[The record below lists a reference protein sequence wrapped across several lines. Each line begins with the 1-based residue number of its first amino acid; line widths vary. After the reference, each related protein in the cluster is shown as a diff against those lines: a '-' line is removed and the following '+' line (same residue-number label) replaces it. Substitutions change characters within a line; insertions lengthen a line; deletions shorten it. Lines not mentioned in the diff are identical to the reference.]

1 MEDLRIKNGTVAGL
15 RDSIVQLESGVI
27 DLEMACGDLRAE
39 RDELSRCNQER
50 AEQMQDLKNQ
60 LTNKRAMHANV
71 EVKLDNLKKRDD
83 ELSGQL
89 SMERDQARMR
99 EADLQQAL
107 KEATNRLTEMKAPQ
121 EELKKLRVTYDGLKG
136 RLEVTTT
143 HLESAQ
149 QMLEQKDTEMA
160 ELRASLL
167 EHRESGQEADLQR
180 LR

>member
-50 AEQMQDLKNQ
+50 AEQIQDLKNQ
-60 LTNKRAMHANV
+60 LTNKRAIHANV

-83 ELSGQL
+83 EQL

-136 RLEVTTT
+136 RRRISRVPNKCW
-143 HLESAQ
+143 S
-149 QMLEQKDTEMA
+149 K
-160 ELRASLL
+160 RI
-167 EHRESGQEADLQR
+167 QR
-180 LR
+180 WLSFAPRF